1 MKIIRLLLFIEL
13 INKMFVNYI
22 FIGFVYS
29 MKSNIICINKIY
41 VCDVFNNVILRI
53 NVWVILLVY
62 KIFGYLR

>member
-29 MKSNIICINKIY
+29 VKSNIKYINKIY